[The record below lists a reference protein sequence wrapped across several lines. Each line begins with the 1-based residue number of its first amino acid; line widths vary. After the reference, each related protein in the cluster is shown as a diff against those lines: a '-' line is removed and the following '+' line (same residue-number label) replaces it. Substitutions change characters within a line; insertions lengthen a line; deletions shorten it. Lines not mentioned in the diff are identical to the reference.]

1 MSPQPTHSA
10 PNLVPYVVAGGAAGN
25 ITVTGISVKDRLAA
39 VIDLGSAATL
49 PTGPLG
55 PANFEISTNFD
66 IQNGDAF
73 DMLVAG
79 VPVTVATDKVFDTGT
94 AATTA
99 IDTWIAAILSI
110 DEDGTTTHVDW
121 GTGGHASE
129 ALAIAAL
136 AVVVASGDVTLGYV
150 TILTDSGA
158 TWTAGTDALQGGT
171 GGGPSDDTNY
181 YNDGG
186 VGAQSGASGNL
197 TSEFTI
203 TAANTINN
211 AGGTSSAGGMLL
223 ILAWTHDTRGQGF
236 NRT

>member
-1 MSPQPTHSA
+1 MTQPSHLA
-10 PNLVPYVVAGGAAGN
+10 PKLDAYVVDGGAAGN
-25 ITVTGISVKDRLAA
+25 ITVTGIAVKDRLTAVVALGAA
-39 VIDLGSAATL
+39 GAQ
-49 PTGPLG
+49 PNYPLG

-73 DMLVAG
+73 NMIAAG
-79 VPVTVATDKVFDTGT
+79 VPVTIATDQAFDTGT
-94 AATTA
+94 TATTA

-110 DEDGTTTHVDW
+110 DADGTTHVDY
-121 GTGGHASE
+121 GAADQVDE
-129 ALAIAAL
+129 AAAIASL
-136 AVVVASGDVTLGYV
+136 AVVVASGEVTLGYV

-181 YNDGG
+181 YNDST
-186 VGAQSGASGNL
+186 VGAKAGEAGDL

-211 AGGTSSAGGMLL
+211 AGGTSTAGGKLL
-223 ILAWTHDTRGQGF
+223 VLAWGHDTRGLGF
-236 NRT
+236 NRS